1 MSENIARYNVILE
14 MTTRSDEAQKEM
26 NRVGK
31 NTSGLQKTFAR
42 TKALF
47 ASLFVGGSVALA
59 TKQIFDVTAKY
70 EKYNTVLKVAT
81 GSQQEAS
88 ATLALI
94 EEAAKSTVFSVDEL
108 TASMI
113 KFINRGVKV
122 TKEEIANIADLAA
135 SQGKSFDQLTEAILD
150 AQTGEFERL
159 KEFGIRASSEGNK
172 VTLAFRGMTQTIE
185 KTPKAINDAIVAMGA
200 LNGIAGANREQMSTL
215 NGILSNLG
223 DTFDQIFKAIGDR
236 VGPAISSVLS
246 GFSSLIGIVN
256 DFISIPL
263 EQKLRNEQSE
273 LNLLVAQIT
282 EANISQDER
291 NKLIG
296 KLQAEYPNFLKNLD
310 AEKVSNEQLALRLQD
325 ANNQYILRIALAKQ
339 QEKLDKAAEG
349 LADAQLSQAEKNKKN
364 TQILI
369 DLNNKYR
376 LGLDFTNKTLA
387 ERQELVRN
395 ALNNLRE
402 NGVNIGIDNAL
413 VGGVDVFDRVENRV
427 KKFQNTFDLVRSETE
442 LIKKELE
449 DLLKIGDFTG
459 ANSETKATTDSTNNS
474 KETEAERKKR
484 LAEAKKRADERAR
497 AEAEAI
503 RKAFE
508 ANQELIEL
516 NFALRENDARRQIT
530 TAENLAKT
538 LEQIEIEKNI
548 ALLINQ
554 RNYSKESSAEFVK
567 LSNQIIELESK
578 YTKLFQS
585 PPSVKLPSIYQDLSE
600 AIETGLLFFNE
611 QERLIREK
619 NALQTITNEKELQ
632 DELTKIELEGEI
644 KRLEILKQFTDETT
658 NEYLAIEVKLL
669 ELQNRLKS
677 LGSSG
682 TTAPQNIFDSFLTNL
697 LGIDG
702 EKLEQFKSA
711 VTEAVQF
718 ARQATLQSISS
729 EISLTDQQLALQE
742 KRVQSAI
749 ANAEKGK
756 SEQLAI
762 EEERLNELQ
771 KKRED
776 FVEAQRALATLEIT
790 AANAVAA
797 AKSIE
802 AISKAFSAGPV
813 GNIPLGI
820 ATTVA
825 LGAQIA
831 TIVFALKSQ
840 FSDLPAFNTGIERF
854 RGKGTRKSDS
864 NIARLSI
871 DERVVDAATNEE
883 IGFDF
888 PNKKLPDAVKLYKMF
903 PRLARRLQDG
913 ILVANPNINSTDSN
927 MLYRKVDQ
935 LTVSVDQMTETISN
949 MRMIVKL
956 DQDGFVA
963 SQQRLVQKQNRMKTL
978 RM

>member
-14 MTTRSDEAQKEM
+14 LVTRQEEANKSLKNIENQTTGLRGVFMRAKAAFAGIIAAQA
-26 NRVGK
+26 V
-31 NTSGLQKTFAR
+31 TA
-42 TKALF
+42 A
-47 ASLFVGGSVALA
+47 VGGITTIARRGVQLA
-59 TKQIFDVTAKY
+59 ETFEQTQISFNTLIGDVDRAKKLFEDLDKFAIETPFEDSQIQSSAKTLLGFGRTA
-70 EKYNTVLKVAT
+70 EQVLDDLKLIGNAAAAT
-81 GSQQEAS
+81 GSDLGN
-88 ATLALI
+88 LAL
-94 EEAAKSTVFSVDEL
+94 VFGQVAGAGKLQGQDAL
-108 TASMI
+108 Q
-113 KFINRGVKV
+113 FINAGIPIYQILSESLGVTV
-122 TKEEIANIADLAA
+122 GQVKELQ
-135 SQGKSFDQLTEAILD
+135 SQGKITFDVLREGFAKASEEGGKFAGALLAQSTTFGGLISTFNGVFDTILRNLGQVFLPIAKELLPPLIDGLFRVVNFFKENGEQITKFTIQVGNFLSNTFSFIAKTVQPIIDRIRTSYELLSARISNTKVAQESINLLSRSFNVLANVAKTTLDVLLTIVDFFTTSQNVFARFGRGIVEGLLIVVRFVPSIANGIV
-150 AQTGEFERL
+150 EVF
-159 KEFGIRASSEGNK
+159 KEVGLSVTRFAESSVLGIRILYEEAKILIGTGNK
-172 VTLAFRGMTQTIE
+172 ELLKALQTTRFLLSKEGRSLNDAFLQGFLDGERAIIKIPEVEDIAKNNTN
-185 KTPKAINDAIVAMGA
+185 KTPKGDDPKPPTGDGSGDKDA
-200 LNGIAGANREQMSTL
+200 
-215 NGILSNLG
+215 
-223 DTFDQIFKAIGDR
+223 
-236 VGPAISSVLS
+236 
-246 GFSSLIGIVN
+246 
-256 DFISIPL
+256 
-263 EQKLRNEQSE
+263 
-273 LNLLVAQIT
+273 
-282 EANISQDER
+282 
-291 NKLIG
+291 
-296 KLQAEYPNFLKNLD
+296 LK
-310 AEKVSNEQLALRLQD
+310 
-325 ANNQYILRIALAKQ
+325 
-339 QEKLDKAAEG
+339 
-349 LADAQLSQAEKNKKN
+349 
-364 TQILI
+364 
-369 DLNNKYR
+369 
-376 LGLDFTNKTLA
+376 
-387 ERQELVRN
+387 
-395 ALNNLRE
+395 
-402 NGVNIGIDNAL
+402 
-413 VGGVDVFDRVENRV
+413 
-427 KKFQNTFDLVRSETE
+427 
-442 LIKKELE
+442 
-449 DLLKIGDFTG
+449 
-459 ANSETKATTDSTNNS
+459 
-474 KETEAERKKR
+474 
-484 LAEAKKRADERAR
+484 
-497 AEAEAI
+497 
-503 RKAFE
+503 KAFE
-508 ANQELIEL
+508 ANKELIEL

-619 NALQTITNEKELQ
+619 NALQTITNEQELQ

-644 KRLEILKQFTDETT
+644 KRLEILKQFTDATT

-883 IGFDF
+883 IGFNF

-913 ILVANPNINSTDSN
+913 IYVSQTQGSASSDKVLHQ
-927 MLYRKVDQ
+927 KVDA
-935 LTVSVDQMTETISN
+935 LTEVVSN
-949 MRMIVKL
+949 MRMTVKL
-956 DQDGFVA
+956 DKEGFLA
-963 SQQRLVQKQNRMKTL
+963 AQQVMQQKVIKRKNL
-978 RM
+978 RS